1 MEEEADP
8 ASTQEVLVAREAG
21 FVPEVE
27 FAEEVVEI
35 QIQVSLG
42 RLHHVDFPVPGQ
54 ALSRLFAVQGAVQTV
69 VEAIR
74 DLLRL
79 QEGIEMVV
87 ACPA

>member
-1 MEEEADP
+1 VEEAAP
-8 ASTQEVLVAREAG
+8 ASTQAVLVVREAG

-35 QIQVSLG
+35 RIQVSLG

-54 ALSRLFAVQGAVQTV
+54 AWSRLFAVQDAVQTV
-69 VEAIR
+69 VGVIR

-79 QEGIEMVV
+79 LEGIEMVA

>member
-1 MEEEADP
+1 MEEEVAQV
-8 ASTQEVLVAREAG
+8 SMQEVLVAREAG

-27 FAEEVVEI
+27 FAEEAAET

-42 RLHHVDFPVPGQ
+42 RLHHVDFPVLGQ
-54 ALSRLFAVQGAVQTV
+54 ALSRLFAVQDAVQTV